1 MTQAQQSPQKAASLA
16 DQLDA
21 PWLGIRQD
29 LVVLPG
35 PRDDD
40 GHQTWVVEDPVRGN
54 TFRLG
59 PTEGMLFAALARYA
73 DLDEA
78 LKFFYQLSSARPTS
92 NELVAFLQMSQRERL
107 TVLPPQAAI
116 QMDASPQTGGP
127 PPAVSW
133 RKHLISSY
141 IFFRI
146 PLVHPD
152 RMLERMW
159 PWVQLLWTPAAR
171 VVYLLLGVLGVLM
184 TLPNIERYLSTT
196 SYLLTPEGGVMFV
209 ATLVVLKVCHEL
221 AHAFTAKAMGLHVR
235 TIGVAFIVLW
245 PIMYTDVTDS
255 WKLDQYRKRLAID
268 IAGVVFELV
277 VAGIA
282 LFLWAMLPDG
292 ALKSVMFF
300 LSGISITTSLF
311 VNLNPLMKFDG
322 YYVLMDVWRLDNLL
336 PRAFAL
342 FRHKLRRV
350 LFDWQGAAPERHPK
364 EQRMVVY
371 AFAVMIYRVF
381 LAIAIG
387 LAVYHLFFKAVGI
400 IVLAIELWAF
410 VLKPLWSEVRIWWP
424 GRKLFGS
431 RWRVA
436 LTGSVFLALIAL
448 LLVPIPRVEDFPA
461 LLVWDGTTPIVTPAA
476 GYLDSPVPERG
487 TQVKAGDELITLST
501 PDLEHELTV
510 AEFKLR
516 KINAS
521 LENLSSV
528 GESGGYRNWL
538 MVERER
544 QQASIATL
552 KGKAEAHRIVA
563 PVSGVVIE
571 ANTDIKVGD
580 MVAAKAPL
588 LAISRPDAVRVR
600 AYIHEKDI
608 SRIPTEGPLPA
619 ECHFRDL
626 ETDVQPLLLLSR
638 GRFPV
643 NTLPNEVLLDIH
655 GGPIVATPDA
665 ENPTPRDAHYAFE
678 FAAQGAPGYLR
689 HGTPCRVWMNIENE
703 SIASSIVKGL
713 GRVLAEEGF
722 L

>member
-1 MTQAQQSPQKAASLA
+1 
-16 DQLDA
+16 
-21 PWLGIRQD
+21 
-29 LVVLPG
+29 
-35 PRDDD
+35 
-40 GHQTWVVEDPVRGN
+40 
-54 TFRLG
+54 
-59 PTEGMLFAALARYA
+59 MLFAALARYA

-78 LKFFYQLSSARPTS
+78 LKFFYQFSSARPTAE
-92 NELVAFLQMSQRERL
+92 ELLAFLQMAQRERL

-127 PPAVSW
+127 MPAVSW
-133 RKHLISSY
+133 RKQLVNSY

-146 PLVHPD
+146 PLARPD
-152 RMLERMW
+152 RWLERMW
-159 PWVQLLWTPAAR
+159 PWVQLLWTLPAR
-171 VVYLLLGVLGVLM
+171 VVYLIIGILGVLL

-235 TIGVAFIVLW
+235 AIGVAFIVLW
-245 PIMYTDVTDS
+245 PIMYTDVTDA

-322 YYVLMDVWRLDNLL
+322 YYVLMDLWRMDNLL

-342 FRHKLRRV
+342 FRYKLRRL
-350 LFDWQGAAPERHPK
+350 LFDWQGAPPEKHPK

-400 IVLAIELWAF
+400 VVLGIELWAF
-410 VLKPLWSEVRIWWP
+410 VLKPLWSEVRLWWP
-424 GRKLFGS
+424 GRSLFGR

-436 LTGSVFLALIAL
+436 ITGTVFGMLFAM
-448 LLVPIPRVEDFPA
+448 LVVPLPRIEDFPG
-461 LLVWDGTTPIVTPAA
+461 LLVWDDTTPVIASIP
-476 GYLDSPVPERG
+476 GYLDTPLPERG
-487 TQVKAGDELITLST
+487 TQVNAGDELVTLSQ
-501 PDLEHELTV
+501 PELNHSLV
-510 AEFKLR
+510 AAEYKLR
-516 KINAS
+516 KIDETLNT
-521 LENLSSV
+521 LSSG
-528 GESGGYRNWL
+528 GEKGGYRNWL
-538 MVERER
+538 MIERER
-544 QQASIATL
+544 QQASVATL
-552 KGKAEAHRIVA
+552 KGRSEASRITA

-571 ANTDIKVGD
+571 VNSNISVGD
-580 MVAAKAPL
+580 MIAAKEAL
-588 LAISRPDAVRVR
+588 LAISRPDKVRVR
-600 AYIHEKDI
+600 AYIHEKDL
-608 SRIPTEGPLPA
+608 SRIPGHGELPA
-619 ECHFRDL
+619 ECHFSNL
-626 ETDVQPLLLLSR
+626 ETDVQPLILLSR

-643 NTLPNEVLLDIH
+643 GVLPNEMLLDKN
-655 GGPIVATPDA
+655 GGPIVSTPDTDK
-665 ENPTPRDAHYAFE
+665 PIPRDAHYAFE
-678 FAAQGAPGYLR
+678 FAAPGAPAYLR